1 MDKKNKILEASLEL
15 FGKKG
20 YYKTDVDSIAKKANV
35 GKGTIYLYFKNKKE
49 LFISAINYAIN
60 NCNEE
65 IKKSVEKVDSPYL
78 KVEKYIETFLE
89 IMVGNVN
96 KVKFF
101 TINNLNSNKEL
112 FDFSK
117 GIDRRIV
124 VKRFQIL
131 KDIIDE
137 GIQKNIFKDL
147 NSEILTMMIVGL
159 IHMEISR
166 IIFFETQ
173 LDQKRIKYIKD
184 NVLKILI
191 KE

>member
-20 YYKTDVDSIAKKANV
+20 YFETDVDSIAKKANV

-49 LFISAINYAIN
+49 LFISTINYAIN
-60 NCNEE
+60 NCNQE
-65 IKKSVEKVDSPYL
+65 IKKSVEKVDSPSL

-101 TINNLNSNKEL
+101 TMNNLNSNKEL

-159 IHMEISR
+159 IHLEISR

>member
-1 MDKKNKILEASLEL
+1 M
-15 FGKKG
+15 
-20 YYKTDVDSIAKKANV
+20 
-35 GKGTIYLYFKNKKE
+35 
-49 LFISAINYAIN
+49 
-60 NCNEE
+60 
-65 IKKSVEKVDSPYL
+65 DSPYL

>member
-20 YYKTDVDSIAKKANV
+20 YFETDVDSIAKKANV

-65 IKKSVEKVDSPYL
+65 IKKSVEKVDSPSL

>member
-1 MDKKNKILEASLEL
+1 MNKKNKILEASLEL

-20 YYKTDVDSIAKKANV
+20 YFETDVDSIAKKANV

-49 LFISAINYAIN
+49 LFISTINYAIN

-65 IKKSVEKVDSPYL
+65 IKKSVEQVDSPSL

-101 TINNLNSNKEL
+101 TMNNLNSNREM

-117 GIDRRIV
+117 GIDRKIV

-131 KDIIDE
+131 KDIIEE

-173 LDQKRIKYIKD
+173 LDNKRIKYIKD